1 MANSVLFLKGTA
13 AQYTALTNKNDNTF
27 YYTTDDNQLYLGTI
41 KLSNGDDIVAAVARI
56 ATNEAAITT
65 INETLTKIQ
74 GDNTVEGSIKYA
86 VKEAQDV
93 LEGKIGNLENLNTNA
108 KGNLVEAINEV
119 RGAVS
124 AGGTAAAISID
135 TSVTSEG
142 AAKSYSIY
150 QGDTKVGTIDI
161 PKDMVVQSG
170 EVVVNPEGQPEGT
183 YIKLVLANATNDTI
197 YVNVGTLVDIYTA
210 KAGATQIQL
219 AIDSATREISAT
231 VVAGSIGTTELADDA
246 VVTAKIADGNV
257 TKVKLSTAVQ
267 ASLDKADT
275 AVQKADVTTGTAN
288 GTIAVQGTDV
298 AVAGLGTA
306 AYKAEDY
313 YDLAGSAAAVEAK
326 LTNYETNNDARV
338 DALEAAIGEGGSVDS
353 QITEAIGELD
363 VDDNEVTGKYVSA
376 VSETDGRITVT
387 RADLP
392 KLEWTTME

>member
-298 AVAGLGTA
+298 AIAGLGTA